1 MPGVWPPAALDFL
14 RDLEANN
21 DRDWFKANR
30 KRYDED
36 LLTPASELVAELSHL
51 GEPRFFRPYR
61 DTRFR
66 PGPPI
71 KEQLGVAIGYGG
83 AGGYYLEL
91 SLDGLLV
98 GAGLYHPAPD
108 QLERF
113 RAAIDNDRRANAF
126 EHAIA
131 DAEAAGLATIEPALK
146 RAPKGYPSDHPRI
159 DRLRM
164 KALTVFRRHQLEP
177 WLHTP
182 DCDKRVQT
190 ELDAARPLVKWLSE
204 TVGPSIQP
212 RSR

>member
-21 DRDWFKANR
+21 DREWFKANR
-30 KRYDED
+30 RRYDED
-36 LLTPASELVAELSHL
+36 LLAPARQLAEKLGPL

-71 KEQLGVAIGYGG
+71 KEQLAVAIGYGA
-83 AGGYYLEL
+83 AGSYYIEL

-98 GAGLYHPAPD
+98 GAGLHHPAPD

-113 RAAIDNDRRANAF
+113 RAAIDDGRRAAGF
-126 EHAIA
+126 ERALTKA
-131 DAEAAGLATIEPALK
+131 RAGGLATIEPALK
-146 RAPKGYPSDHPRI
+146 RAPKGYPPGHPRI

-164 KALTVFRRHQLEP
+164 KSLTVFRRHQLEP

-182 DCDKRVQT
+182 ACDERIRA
-190 ELDAARPLVKWLSE
+190 ELEAARPLVKWLSE
-204 TVGPSIQP
+204 TVGASTHP
-212 RSR
+212 RTR